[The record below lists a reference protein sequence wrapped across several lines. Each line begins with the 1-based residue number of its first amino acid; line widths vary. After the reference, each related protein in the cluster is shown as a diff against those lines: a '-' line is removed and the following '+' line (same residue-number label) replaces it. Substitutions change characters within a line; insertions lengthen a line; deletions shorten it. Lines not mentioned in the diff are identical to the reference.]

1 VRAWVVDQPGPIDG
15 GPLRLVER
23 PEPVPAAGEV
33 VVLVATCG
41 VCRTDLHLA
50 EGDLPPRRA
59 GVTPG
64 HQVVGTVV
72 TRGPGALR
80 FSVGDRIGVAWLRR
94 TCGACRFCA
103 AGRENLCVAP
113 SFTGWDA
120 DGGFAERCS
129 VPEAFAYRLPDA
141 LDDACAA
148 PLLCAG
154 IIGYRALQVAQCP
167 DGAALGVWG
176 FGASA
181 HLTVQA
187 AMARDIRVHVFTRA
201 AAARQLAMEL
211 GCASA
216 QDSADTGPEPLQ
228 SAIVF
233 APSGTVVPLA
243 LRQLDRGG
251 ICAVAGVHLSDVPRL
266 VYEDELFY
274 EKQLRSVTA
283 NTRADGIELLE
294 LARAGAVRP
303 RVTEYDFTDL
313 PRALSD
319 IAADRLV
326 GSAVV
331 RVG

>member
-23 PEPVPAAGEV
+23 PSPVPAGDEV
-33 VVLVATCG
+33 VVEVSACG

-50 EGDLPPRRA
+50 EGDLPPRRP

-72 TRGPGALR
+72 ERGPAALR

-94 TCGACRFCA
+94 TCGVCRFCVG
-103 AGRENLCVAP
+103 GRENLCLRP

-120 DGGFAERCS
+120 DGGFAARCT
-129 VPEAFAYRLPDA
+129 VPEAFAYRLPGE
-141 LDDACAA
+141 LDDASAA

-154 IIGYRALQVAQCP
+154 IIGYRALLVADCP
-167 DGAALGVWG
+167 DGGALGVWG

-181 HLTVQA
+181 HLTAQS
-187 AMARDIRVHVFTRA
+187 AMARGIRVHVFTRA
-201 AAARQLAMEL
+201 AAARQLALEL

-216 QDSADTGPEPLQ
+216 QDSPDASPEPLQ

-233 APSGTVVPLA
+233 APVGTVVPLA

-266 VYEDELFY
+266 VYEEELFY

-283 NTRADGIELLE
+283 NTRADGIELLAM
-294 LARAGAVRP
+294 ARTASIRP
-303 RVTEYDFTDL
+303 RLAEYDFPDL

-331 RVG
+331 RVA